1 MPQARI
7 DDSLTLYYEH
17 DDYTDPWTSP
27 ETILLIHGVADT
39 SKAWFAWVPRLAR
52 RFRLVRPD
60 LRGFGQSS
68 VPSADYAWSLSGF
81 GQDLKGLLDHLG
93 LPAVHVVGQ
102 RVGGSVAMQFAHDYP
117 DCVKSLTVIGGP
129 ASLANSA
136 LNPGAW
142 LEQVK
147 QEGVESWAR
156 TTMDRRLG
164 EVSPAM
170 REWWIQEMGKAPA
183 QVMAGIFAYVGG
195 MDITALLP
203 RIQAPT
209 LVITSD
215 RGALAAVET
224 VREWQTRIP
233 NSQLLVLPSTAYH
246 LAAALPDACADAV
259 LSFIGELQA

>member
-142 LEQVK
+142 LEQV
-147 QEGVESWAR
+147 ETG
-156 TTMDRRLG
+156 RR
-164 EVSPAM
+164 
-170 REWWIQEMGKAPA
+170 
-183 QVMAGIFAYVGG
+183 
-195 MDITALLP
+195 
-203 RIQAPT
+203 
-209 LVITSD
+209 
-215 RGALAAVET
+215 
-224 VREWQTRIP
+224 
-233 NSQLLVLPSTAYH
+233 
-246 LAAALPDACADAV
+246 
-259 LSFIGELQA
+259 